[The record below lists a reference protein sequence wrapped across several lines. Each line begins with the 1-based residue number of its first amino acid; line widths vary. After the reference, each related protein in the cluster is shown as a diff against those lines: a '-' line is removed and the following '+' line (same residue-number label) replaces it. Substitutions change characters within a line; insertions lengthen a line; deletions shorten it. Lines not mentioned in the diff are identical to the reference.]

1 MVGARK
7 KCRATTSQVTA
18 MVIGMM
24 SQAMIRPVQSANR
37 SIASIVLRKPY
48 ATSS

>member
-18 MVIGMM
+18 TVMGMM
-24 SQAMIRPVQSANR
+24 SQAMTRPVHSANR
-37 SIASIVLRKPY
+37 SITSIVVLKPY